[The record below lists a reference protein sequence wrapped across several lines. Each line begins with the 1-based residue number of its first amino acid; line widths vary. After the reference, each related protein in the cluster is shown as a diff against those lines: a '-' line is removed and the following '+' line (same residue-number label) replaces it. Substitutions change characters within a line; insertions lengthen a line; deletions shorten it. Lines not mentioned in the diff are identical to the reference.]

1 MSTTSVSIEASG
13 SSAAKTFSAAVV
25 GASGYTGALL
35 AELLMRHPALAL
47 SAVSS
52 DTQAGTPVAAVLPRV
67 RTDLDFCR
75 HDDVAGVDAAFVC
88 LPEGAAAPIVKR
100 LLDAGSRV
108 VDLSPDFR
116 LSAEAYSEWYGE
128 HPYPELLPGVY
139 GLTELNRAQIAAAQ
153 LVANPGCYPTA
164 ALLALEPLHALGLQ
178 DVIIDA
184 KSGVSGAGKAP
195 SERTHFCSVDSDLL
209 AYGIGGHRHYP
220 ELQAGLDIDGHGPA
234 LSFLPHMVP
243 MQRGIL
249 ETIYVRAEQHPTACE
264 LRKLYAVVYADERFV
279 EVCDEPPRLRDV
291 AGTNYCRIFVTVDER
306 AGRIVLVVAI
316 DNLLKGACGQAL
328 QNMNVML
335 GLPEQEGLL

>member
-1 MSTTSVSIEASG
+1 MNSTEIRTRVAG
-13 SSAAKTFSAAVV
+13 PGKTRAFSAAVV
-25 GASGYTGALL
+25 GGSGYTGALL
-35 AELLMRHPALAL
+35 AELLLRHPAFEL

-52 DTQAGTPVAAVLPRV
+52 DTQAGTPVATALPRV
-67 RTDLDFCR
+67 RTDVVFCR

-88 LPEGAAAPIVKR
+88 LPDGVAAPIVKR

-116 LSAEAYSEWYGE
+116 LGASAYAEWYGE
-128 HPYPELLPGVY
+128 HPYPEMLPAVY
-139 GLTELNRAQIAAAQ
+139 GLTELNRVRIAGAQ

-164 ALLALEPLHALGLQ
+164 ALLALEPLRRLGLL

-184 KSGVSGAGKAP
+184 KSGASGAGKTP
-195 SERTHFCSVDSDLL
+195 SEKTHFCSVDSDLL
-209 AYGIGGHRHYP
+209 AYGTGGHRHYP
-220 ELQAGLDIDGHGPA
+220 ELAAGLGINGHGPS
-234 LSFLPHMVP
+234 LSFQPHLVP
-243 MQRGIL
+243 LQRGIL
-249 ETIYVRAEQHPTACE
+249 ETIYVRVEKQPTAAQ
-264 LRKLYAVVYADERFV
+264 LRRLYAAACAGERFV
-279 EVCDEPPRLRDV
+279 EVCEEPARLRDV
-291 AGTNYCRIFVTVDER
+291 VGTNSCRIFATVDER